1 MMQQTSLFR
10 SKMMTPFFI
19 LDQLKKLI
27 CLSPALDWM
36 RNILNKNYPNQ
47 FNLESFKVGQHLT
60 NVILTYSQFLT
71 TTIGQLTLKI

>member
-1 MMQQTSLFR
+1 
-10 SKMMTPFFI
+10 
-19 LDQLKKLI
+19 
-27 CLSPALDWM
+27 M